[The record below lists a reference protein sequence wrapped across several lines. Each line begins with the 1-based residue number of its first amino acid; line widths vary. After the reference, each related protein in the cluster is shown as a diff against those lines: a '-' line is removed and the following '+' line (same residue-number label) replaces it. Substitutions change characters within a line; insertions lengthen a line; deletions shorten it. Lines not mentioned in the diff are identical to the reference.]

1 MLKRSL
7 VGQVE
12 KVYEESHFS
21 NQIAIMNQFLK
32 SNDKIDSINFRSLEL
47 FNASNHNQREEG
59 GDDRKKF
66 RREPTN
72 ETIHFLS

>member
-47 FNASNHNQREEG
+47 FNASNHNQRGKEETIE
-59 GDDRKKF
+59 KSY